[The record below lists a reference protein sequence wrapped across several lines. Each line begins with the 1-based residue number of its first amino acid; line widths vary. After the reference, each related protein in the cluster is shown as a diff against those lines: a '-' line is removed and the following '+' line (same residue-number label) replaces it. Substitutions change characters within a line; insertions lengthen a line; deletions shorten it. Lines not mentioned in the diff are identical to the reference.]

1 MLLRWRGRF
10 SVILR
15 WLAIRRSIHIDEA
28 IDLIEAFGDRRV
40 RQASRA
46 RKARVVPLRMVRR

>member
-1 MLLRWRGRF
+1 M
-10 SVILR
+10 
-15 WLAIRRSIHIDEA
+15 RRSIHIDEA

-46 RKARVVPLRMVRR
+46 RKEWVVPLRMVRR